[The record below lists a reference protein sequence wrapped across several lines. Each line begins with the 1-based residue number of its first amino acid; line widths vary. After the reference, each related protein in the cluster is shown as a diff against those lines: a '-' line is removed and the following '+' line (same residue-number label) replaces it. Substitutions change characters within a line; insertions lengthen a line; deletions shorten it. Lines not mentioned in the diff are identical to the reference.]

1 MNQPNLQ
8 PIWDAVSQVP
18 EGKVASY
25 GQIAEMA
32 GMKGEAQFVGRSL
45 SNIPKRLSLP
55 WHRIIRGDGS
65 IAFPEDSL
73 IAKEQAQKLMDEGI
87 TVINNKIPMQV
98 FQWTREEAGSQFQ
111 LGL

>member
-1 MNQPNLQ
+1 MNQPDLQ

-18 EGKVASY
+18 PGKVASY

-32 GMKGEAQFVGRSL
+32 GMRGEAQFVGRSL
-45 SNIPKRLSLP
+45 SDAPRQLSLP

-65 IAFPEDSL
+65 IAFPDDSK
-73 IAKEQAQKLMDEGI
+73 IAKEQAQRLMDEGV

-98 FQWTREEAGSQFQ
+98 FQWVREETGSQFQ
-111 LGL
+111 LEL

>member
-1 MNQPNLQ
+1 MEQPDLQ
-8 PIWDAVSQVP
+8 PIWDAVAKVP
-18 EGKVASY
+18 RGKVASY
-25 GQIAEMA
+25 GQIAELA

-45 SNIPKRLSLP
+45 SNVPKRLNLP

-73 IAKEQAQKLMDEGI
+73 IAKEQAQCLMDEGI

-111 LGL
+111 LEL